1 MSSRLVRTLRRFR
14 RDRRGQALVEFAL
27 VVPILLLLVL
37 GIIDFGRAWNL
48 HQTITDAAREGAR
61 QAVVFDPDVDQDS
74 VLRVIGRV
82 INASGFDATEA
93 TVGFPDG
100 FKSGRGTLATV
111 TIEMPYRFGFLAPIV
126 RLLSTDNTATMQLR
140 TYARMRNE

>member
-1 MSSRLVRTLRRFR
+1 MHLVRRFR

-27 VVPILLLLVL
+27 VVPLLLIMVMA
-37 GIIDFGRAWNL
+37 IIDFGRAWNL

-61 QAVVFDPDVDQDS
+61 TAVIFDPDVTQDS
-74 VLRVIGRV
+74 VLASIAEVIS
-82 INASGFDATEA
+82 ASGFDPATA

-100 FKSGRGTLATV
+100 FKTGRGEMTTV
-111 TIEMPYRFGFLAPIV
+111 TIEMNYRFGFLAPFI
-126 RLLSTDNTATMQLR
+126 RLVTLDGNEAIRLR

>member
-61 QAVVFDPDVDQDS
+61 QAVISNAVTQDS
-74 VLRVIGRV
+74 AVAIVAGVIR
-82 INASGFDATEA
+82 ASGFDPGLA

-100 FKSGRGTLATV
+100 FKTGRGEVTTV
-111 TIEMPYRFGFLAPIV
+111 TIDMPYRFGFLAPFI
-126 RLLSTDNTATMQLR
+126 RLVTTDNTATIRLR